1 MVADIKA
8 TLVEDS
14 SPVEVRNALNKYL
27 YEDNGF
33 HGARF
38 DYYHRANSYMNRLL
52 DDREGLPI
60 TLSVLYMELGTRL
73 GLKVEGVGIPGHF
86 IVRQMIGEK
95 QFFLDPFDDARILSL
110 EEVKELATNGR
121 TEQFDDRFL
130 ETASAKNILMRML
143 NNLLGLAQDE
153 EDKESMLRYLEVL
166 MALDETHIQ
175 NRGMRAIIRFETGRK
190 QAAVDDLDYFLDTR
204 PNELDLD
211 QIQRMRDYF
220 NR

>member
-1 MVADIKA
+1 MIIASVDEDEINISAYLRQVDRMVADIKA

-60 TLSVLYMELGTRL
+60 TLSVLYMELGPRL

-86 IVRQMIGEK
+86 IVRQIIGEK

-110 EEVKELATNGR
+110 EEVKELALTNSNISKILGESQPKKVIYVPGR
-121 TEQFDDRFL
+121 IV
-130 ETASAKNILMRML
+130 NVVI
-143 NNLLGLAQDE
+143 
-153 EDKESMLRYLEVL
+153 
-166 MALDETHIQ
+166 
-175 NRGMRAIIRFETGRK
+175 
-190 QAAVDDLDYFLDTR
+190 
-204 PNELDLD
+204 
-211 QIQRMRDYF
+211 
-220 NR
+220 

>member
-1 MVADIKA
+1 M
-8 TLVEDS
+8 
-14 SPVEVRNALNKYL
+14 
-27 YEDNGF
+27 
-33 HGARF
+33 
-38 DYYHRANSYMNRLL
+38 
-52 DDREGLPI
+52 
-60 TLSVLYMELGTRL
+60 
-73 GLKVEGVGIPGHF
+73 
-86 IVRQMIGEK
+86 
-95 QFFLDPFDDARILSL
+95 DPFDDARILNL
-110 EEVKELATNGR
+110 DEVKALATNGR
-121 TEQFDDRFL
+121 PALFQDRFL
-130 ETASAKNILMRML
+130 ETASPKTILMRML

-166 MALDETHIQ
+166 LALDETHVQ

>member
-1 MVADIKA
+1 
-8 TLVEDS
+8 
-14 SPVEVRNALNKYL
+14 
-27 YEDNGF
+27 
-33 HGARF
+33 
-38 DYYHRANSYMNRLL
+38 MNRLL

-60 TLSVLYMELGTRL
+60 TLSILYMELGTRL
-73 GLKVEGVGIPGHF
+73 GLDIEGVGIPGHF
-86 IVRQMIGEK
+86 IVRQLIDGK
-95 QFFLDPFDDARILSL
+95 PVFLDPFDDARILNL
-110 EEVKELATNGR
+110 DEVKALATNGR
-121 TEQFDDRFL
+121 PALFQDRFL
-130 ETASAKNILMRML
+130 ETASAKTILMRML

-166 MALDETHIQ
+166 MALDETHVQ

-190 QAAVDDLDYFLDTR
+190 QAAVDDLDNFLDTR